1 MIKNFFEDVKNKDK
15 KRKGKRTEKK
25 NEKKEAIS
33 LAFFKTA
40 YLSLLRAFNQFVR
53 GIPYKLVKSSYVVFN
68 QVLKVFCDGC

>member
-1 MIKNFFEDVKNKDK
+1 MVKRNTRKAQ

-40 YLSLLRAFNQFVR
+40 YLLF
-53 GIPYKLVKSSYVVFN
+53 
-68 QVLKVFCDGC
+68 

>member
-1 MIKNFFEDVKNKDK
+1 MVKRNTRKAQ

-53 GIPYKLVKSSYVVFN
+53 GIHYELVKSSYFAFK
-68 QVLKVFCDGC
+68 QVLKGFYDGC